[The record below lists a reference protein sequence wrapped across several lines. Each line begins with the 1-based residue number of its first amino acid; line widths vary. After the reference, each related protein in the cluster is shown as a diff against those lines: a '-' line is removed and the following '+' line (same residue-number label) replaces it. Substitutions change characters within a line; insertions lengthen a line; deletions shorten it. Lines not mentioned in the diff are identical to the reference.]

1 LTSICHF
8 KASDRISFNQAVKGS
23 YKQTS
28 VGTSFGPTYV
38 AVLLLLLKGHTQ
50 GPVKLVC
57 SKKPRSRVLVW
68 MGGRFEYA
76 YFVRKVLL
84 FMQTSFTDPVH
95 VTYCHYFSVLSLL
108 SN

>member
-8 KASDRISFNQAVKGS
+8 KASDRISFNQAVKSS

-57 SKKPRSRVLVW
+57 RKKAKIESVGVE
-68 MGGRFEYA
+68 GGVEYA
-76 YFVRKVLL
+76 YFVRKV
-84 FMQTSFTDPVH
+84 FFFH
-95 VTYCHYFSVLSLL
+95 A
-108 SN
+108 N